1 VPESA
6 VVGCRAQRRGAR
18 HVGGLLS
25 DSWSKLLE
33 QVWRPAVRLAGY
45 YLLLLLLHFVLVALF
60 PWFGEQLRQV
70 PIGNVALG
78 TDLVAAPS
86 VQEPS
91 SAAEAGAAAVLNMFG
106 ALVLVLP
113 VVWVYTF
120 ARQRKG
126 FQQSLAQT
134 LVILPIV
141 VAVVVFLVKHSVAL
155 AFSLGGIVGAVAF
168 RHRLEDTK
176 DAVYIFVTIAI
187 GVAVGIQAYSVALA
201 TSAFY
206 NVVALGLWATDFARA
221 PAPLAAELLE
231 RRVRLAKGM
240 VNDKKTGEY
249 VAQLDQHLLQSMTPD
264 QLKALADRA
273 LEHTYRRQ
281 QESDPAI
288 DPRLVTVVVRAPN
301 PAAIPGL
308 RATVA
313 AVLDREA
320 KEWRLQPGEEE
331 EDALVMRYQVRCRKR
346 VSPQV
351 MLESLRLAAGPLD
364 GDCTLE

>member
-1 VPESA
+1 M
-6 VVGCRAQRRGAR
+6 
-18 HVGGLLS
+18 S
-25 DSWSKLLE
+25 DSWGKVLE

-45 YLLLLLLHFVLVALF
+45 YLLLLLVHFALVALF

-70 PIGNVALG
+70 PMGTGVPG
-78 TDLVAAPS
+78 TDLTATQAFPAPT
-86 VQEPS
+86 S
-91 SAAEAGAAAVLNMFG
+91 SLEAGAAAILTMTG

-120 ARQRKG
+120 TRQRRG

-141 VAVVVFLVKHSVAL
+141 VAVVVILVKHSVAL

-187 GVAVGIQAYSVALA
+187 GLSVGMQAYSVALA

-206 NVVALGLWATDFARA
+206 NLVSLGLWATDFARA
-221 PAPLAAELLE
+221 PAPLAAEILE

-240 VNDKKTGEY
+240 VNDKRTGEY

-273 LEHTYRRQ
+273 LEHTYKRQ

-288 DPRLVTVVVRAPN
+288 DPRLVTLVARAPTS
-301 PAAIPGL
+301 AAVQGL
-308 RATVA
+308 KATIA

-320 KEWRLQPGEEE
+320 KEWRLQPGG
-331 EDALVMRYQVRCRKR
+331 EDDNALVLRYQVRCRKR
-346 VSPQV
+346 VPPQLL
-351 MLESLRLAAGPLD
+351 LESVRLAAGPLD
-364 GDCTLE
+364 GDCALE